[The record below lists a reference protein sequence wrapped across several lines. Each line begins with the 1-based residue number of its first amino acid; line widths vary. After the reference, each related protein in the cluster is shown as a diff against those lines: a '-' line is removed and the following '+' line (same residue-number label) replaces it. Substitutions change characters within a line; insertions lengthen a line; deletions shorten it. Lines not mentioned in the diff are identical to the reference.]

1 MSGMRWYVAHTQAAN
16 EARARW
22 HLENQGF
29 VAYLPRYLKRRR
41 HARRIDWVPAPLFP
55 RYLFVGMDLAVARW
69 RAIRS
74 TIGIAGLVCQCDRPT
89 PVPSGIVE
97 AIKAR
102 ENDRGVVV
110 LPAAPLFDKG
120 DRVNICEGALRG
132 LSGLVEGIA
141 DEARIVIL
149 LDLLGRQLR
158 VHVPLETV
166 QAVA

>member
-1 MSGMRWYVAHTQAAN
+1 MMRWYVAHTQPSSESKAG
-16 EARARW
+16 W
-22 HLENQGF
+22 HLGNQGF
-29 VAYLPRYLKRRR
+29 VIYLPKYLKRRR
-41 HARRIDWVPAPLFP
+41 HARRVDWVPAPLFP

-74 TIGIAGLVCQCDRPT
+74 TIGIAGLVCNGDRPT
-89 PVPSGIVE
+89 PVPLGIVE

-102 ENDRGVVV
+102 EDEKGVLM
-110 LPAAPLFDKG
+110 LPAAPLFGKG
-120 DRVNICEGALRG
+120 DHVHIAEGALLG
-132 LSGLVEGIA
+132 LSGLFEAMA
-141 DEARIVIL
+141 DEARVIVL

>member
-1 MSGMRWYVAHTQAAN
+1 MMRWYVAHTQPAS
-16 EARARW
+16 EAKAGW
-22 HLENQGF
+22 HLQNQGF
-29 VAYLPRYLKRRR
+29 AVYLPRYLKRRR

-55 RYLFVGMDLAVARW
+55 RYLFIGMDLAAARW

-74 TIGIAGLVCQCDRPT
+74 TIGIAGLVCQGDRPT
-89 PVPSGIVE
+89 PVPEGIVE
-97 AIKAR
+97 AIQAR
-102 ENDRGVVV
+102 EDDRGVVA

-120 DRVNICEGALRG
+120 DRVHIAEGALRG
-132 LSGLVEGIA
+132 LSGLFEGIA
-141 DEARIVIL
+141 DEARVIIL